1 MSGINGIGW
10 FEIGTD
16 QPAAAERFYGDV
28 FGWTFADDDDSTS
41 ADGSAYRIVTT
52 PAEGGL
58 RGGLFAT
65 GGAMPNY
72 AIFTVLVADTAET
85 CRRAEAAG
93 GKVLVA
99 PQTEPGGV
107 TFAHLLDPSGNH
119 VGVFTP
125 PGTHLRQPS
134 VS

>member
-1 MSGINGIGW
+1 MSAVNGIAW

-16 QPAAAERFYGDV
+16 EPAAAERFYGEL
-28 FGWTFADDDDSTS
+28 FGWTFTDDDNSSS
-41 ADGSAYRIVTT
+41 ADGTAYRIVTT

-58 RGGLFAT
+58 RGGIFGT
-65 GGAMPNY
+65 GGTVPNY
-72 AIFTVLVADTAET
+72 AVFTVMVADTAET

-99 PQTEPGGV
+99 PKTEPGGL

-119 VGVFTP
+119 FGVFTP
-125 PGTHLRQPS
+125 PPGR
-134 VS
+134 

>member
-16 QPAAAERFYGDV
+16 QPATAERFYGDV
-28 FGWTFADDDDSTS
+28 FGWTFADDDDSSS
-41 ADGSAYRIVTT
+41 ADGTAYRIVST

-65 GGAMPNY
+65 AGTVPNY
-72 AIFTVLVADTAET
+72 AIFTVLVADTADT

-99 PQTEPGGV
+99 PQADASGL

-119 VGVFTP
+119 FGVYTP
-125 PGTHLRQPS
+125 PPNHG
-134 VS
+134 